1 VANQVVQIK
10 LEESKLQDSMKPS
23 WKNLKGAGGSTPIAE
38 IVGHCDSWEIAPDAF
53 GSNQVAFALSKC
65 QVLKADSPYPYSD
78 FTLSIKYSD
87 SLNSG
92 WGKFGDSVSKVLGI
106 ATDTLDVDLLKG
118 QWLHLL
124 RIDNVPYGTD
134 RQTGQPITGTV
145 WNLVEIVQEGAPVT
159 AVHPSLQAGAIP
171 SAAPAPVA
179 PVAAPVAVA
188 TPTNTGSSDPQQRA
202 LELLHG
208 KSQADYF
215 PVALSDDILRKDPM
229 LLNSILSNAF
239 IAAKVASGDVTQNT
253 DGTYSVVAM
262 A

>member
-1 VANQVVQIK
+1 M
-10 LEESKLQDSMKPS
+10 EEPQLQDSMKPS

-38 IVGHCDSWEIAPDAF
+38 VVGLCDSWEIAPDSY
-53 GSNQVAFALSKC
+53 GTNQVAFSLSKC

-92 WGKFGDSVSKVLGI
+92 WGKFGDSVSKVLNT
-106 ATDTLDVDLLKG
+106 ATDALDIDMLKG

-124 RIDNVPYGTD
+124 RIDGVPYGTD
-134 RQTGQPITGTV
+134 RVTGQPITGTV
-145 WNLVEIVQEGAPVT
+145 WNLVEIVQENAAVT
-159 AVHPSLQAGAIP
+159 AVHPSLQAGVVPFATP
-171 SAAPAPVA
+171 SPVA
-179 PVAAPVAVA
+179 PVDVATTPAPAAVAAPASA
-188 TPTNTGSSDPQQRA
+188 GSSDPQQRA

-215 PVALSDDILRKDPM
+215 PVALSDEILRKDPM

>member
-1 VANQVVQIK
+1 M
-10 LEESKLQDSMKPS
+10 QDSMKPS

-38 IVGHCDSWEIAPDAF
+38 VVGLCDSWEIAPDAF

-92 WGKFGDSVSKVLGI
+92 WGKFGDSVSKVLNT
-106 ATDTLDVDLLKG
+106 ATDALDIDMLKG

-124 RIDNVPYGTD
+124 RVDNVPYGTD
-134 RQTGQPITGTV
+134 RATGQPITGTV
-145 WNLVEIVQEGAPVT
+145 WNLVEIVQENAAVT

-179 PVAAPVAVA
+179 PVAAPAAVA
-188 TPTNTGSSDPQQRA
+188 APANTGSSDPQQRA

-215 PVALSDDILRKDPM
+215 PVALSDETLRKDPM